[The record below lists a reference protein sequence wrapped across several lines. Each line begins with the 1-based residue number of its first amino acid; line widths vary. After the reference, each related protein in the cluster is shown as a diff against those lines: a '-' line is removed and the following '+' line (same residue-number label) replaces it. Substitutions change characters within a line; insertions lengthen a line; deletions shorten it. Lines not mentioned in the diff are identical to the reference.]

1 MKTLYIE
8 CKMGAAGDMLTAAL
22 LELLPEEKRIEAL
35 NVLQNI
41 GLEGV
46 EFSLEKMIKCG
57 IQGTHVHVHVNGQ
70 EEESIDA
77 HHEDHHH
84 DHEEHHHHHHD
95 EESHEHSHN
104 HTHEHHYH
112 EIEHEEQHEHSHEH
126 HHHHE
131 HHKMADVVAIVNQL
145 KVPEVVKKDAIA
157 VYNLIAE
164 AESHAHGVEVDQIH
178 FHEVGNKDAIMDVTA
193 VCYLMHEIG
202 AEKII
207 ASPIHVGSGQV
218 HCAHGIMPVP
228 APATEYLLRG
238 IPYYQGEIKSELCT
252 PTGAAL
258 LKYFARDFG
267 PQPMMKI
274 ENVGIGCGKKD
285 FESANCVRAFLGETV
300 TVDNEDKIIQLDANI
315 DDMTAEEIG
324 FAMDRLFDAGAREV
338 FSSSVYM
345 KKNRPG
351 ILITVICSE
360 DKKDDILQAFFKH
373 TTTIGIRQKVCDR
386 YILKREMSV
395 VKTAIGDVRKK
406 SSSGY
411 GSSKSKLEYDDLA
424 KIALEKKLS
433 LREVRKI
440 VETAEEE

>member
-22 LELLPEEKRIEAL
+22 LELLPEDKQMDAVRT
-35 NVLQNI
+35 LQNL

-57 IQGTHVHVHVNGQ
+57 IQGTHVHVHINGH
-70 EEESIDA
+70 EEES
-77 HHEDHHH
+77 H
-84 DHEEHHHHHHD
+84 DV
-95 EESHEHSHN
+95 
-104 HTHEHHYH
+104 HTHEHHH
-112 EIEHEEQHEHSHEH
+112 EGEHHHEHEEHH

-131 HHKMADVVAIVNQL
+131 HHKMADIVSIINGL
-145 KVPEVVKKDAIA
+145 KVSDTVKKNAVD
-157 VYNLIAE
+157 VYNLIAQ

-193 VCYLMHEIG
+193 VCYLMELIG

-207 ASPIHVGSGQV
+207 ASPVHVGSGQV

-238 IPYYQGEIKSELCT
+238 IPYYQGDIKSELCT

-258 LKYFARDFG
+258 LKYFAQDFG

-274 ENVGIGCGKKD
+274 DQVGIGCGKKD
-285 FESANCVRAFLGETV
+285 FPAANCVRAFLGETV
-300 TVDNEDKIIQLDANI
+300 DDSLTDKIYQLSANV

-324 FAMDRLFDAGAREV
+324 FAMDRLFEAGAREV
-338 FSSSVYM
+338 FCSAIHM

-351 ILITVICSE
+351 TLITVICTE
-360 DKKDDILQAFFKH
+360 EKKEEIIKNFFKH
-373 TTTIGIRQKVCDR
+373 TTTIGIRQKICDR
-386 YILKREMSV
+386 YILKREALV
-395 VKTAIGDVRKK
+395 VHTTLGDVQKK
-406 SSSGY
+406 TSCGY
-411 GSSKSKLEYDDLA
+411 GSSKAKYEYNDLA
-424 KIALEKKLS
+424 KIAIENKMS

-440 VETAEEE
+440 VESEDNN